1 MSIGFLAFVVNNKLL
16 KDRLLKGRFTLNTNS
31 SRKIAVVVSIIFIIF
46 ALGFYWLSKDNN
58 VLSTESNSEIHSEA
72 IAQVE
77 KELPILVTIKK
88 LSPVTYQSFEPL
100 MSQYDPANED
110 LRRQLLDQVVSQ
122 SMKLVVERMPYASDE
137 TVINFVAKVNDNIKS
152 LLEQDPSGKMCYD
165 ALFPQLRDPAD
176 VIPPQKSQDVLLKQV
191 SAIDA
196 LLISSEASEKRAS
209 LSEEEYQALM
219 DSLRIKLTEKYGNDV
234 TMLIDV
240 KAGKKSPATVC
251 QISIS
256 LYDSALNIPDNQK
269 KAALLRS
276 WFSAKKK

>member
-1 MSIGFLAFVVNNKLL
+1 MSIGFLAFVVNNKWL

-122 SMKLVVERMPYASDE
+122 SMNLVVERMPYASDE

-152 LLEQDPSGKMCYD
+152 LLEQDPLTVGITRHNTFSRMGL
-165 ALFPQLRDPAD
+165 AL
-176 VIPPQKSQDVLLKQV
+176 
-191 SAIDA
+191 
-196 LLISSEASEKRAS
+196 
-209 LSEEEYQALM
+209 
-219 DSLRIKLTEKYGNDV
+219 
-234 TMLIDV
+234 TMI
-240 KAGKKSPATVC
+240 
-251 QISIS
+251 
-256 LYDSALNIPDNQK
+256 
-269 KAALLRS
+269 
-276 WFSAKKK
+276 

>member
-1 MSIGFLAFVVNNKLL
+1 MVL
-16 KDRLLKGRFTLNTNS
+16 LLKGRVTLNTNS
-31 SRKIAVVVSIIFIIF
+31 SRKTALVVSIIFIIF

-88 LSPVTYQSFEPL
+88 LSPMTYQNFEHL

-137 TVINFVAKVNDNIKS
+137 TVINFTAKVNDNIKS

-165 ALFPQLRDPAD
+165 ALFPQLRDSAD
-176 VIPPQKSQDVLLKQV
+176 IIPPQKSQDVLLKQV
-191 SAIDA
+191 SAINA
-196 LLISSEASEKRAS
+196 LLISSEAGKEHAPLSPEKYQQMMGALRA
-209 LSEEEYQALM
+209 E
-219 DSLRIKLTEKYGNDV
+219 LTAKYGNDV
-234 TMLIDV
+234 SMLVDV
-240 KAGKKSPATVC
+240 NAGKKSPATVC

-256 LYDSALNIPDNQK
+256 LYDSALSIPDTQT
-269 KAALLRS
+269 KAVLLRS
-276 WFSAKKK
+276 WFSPAKK

>member
-1 MSIGFLAFVVNNKLL
+1 M
-16 KDRLLKGRFTLNTNS
+16 NTNS
-31 SRKIAVVVSIIFIIF
+31 SRKIAVVVSIIFIIV

-77 KELPILVTIKK
+77 KELPILVTIKE

-137 TVINFVAKVNDNIKS
+137 TVINFAAKVNDNIKS

-165 ALFPQLRDPAD
+165 ALFPQLRDPSN

-191 SAIDA
+191 GAINA
-196 LLISSEASEKRAS
+196 LLISSEAGKKYMP
-209 LSEEEYQALM
+209 LSQDEYQQIM
-219 DSLRIKLTEKYGNDV
+219 ETLRIELMGKYGNDV
-234 TMLIDV
+234 TMLINIDE
-240 KAGKKSPATVC
+240 GKKNPAKVC
-251 QISIS
+251 EITIS
-256 LYDSALNIPDNQK
+256 LYDSTLNIADTQK
-269 KAALLRS
+269 KAGLLRY
-276 WFSAKKK
+276 WFSLSKK